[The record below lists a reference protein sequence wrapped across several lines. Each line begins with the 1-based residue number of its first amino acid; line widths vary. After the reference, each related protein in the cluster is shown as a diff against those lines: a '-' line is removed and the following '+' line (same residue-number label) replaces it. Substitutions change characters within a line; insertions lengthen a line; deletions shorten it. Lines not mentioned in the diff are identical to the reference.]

1 MRLLVFILTAAIG
14 FTTTA
19 YAKKASETQLK
30 ESLTKLIPQSKVVKK
45 DGDEYEVM
53 TPKNTV
59 VEVELNR
66 DGTVDKASGDAA
78 VGGDTFVPGSGMISL
93 ADAVESLKKSGKSAA
108 GDWSYKKSFTNGWVY
123 EFEGLENGKEMEYQV
138 SAKDGS
144 LVKDRRD
151 IL

>member
-1 MRLLVFILTAAIG
+1 MRLLVFLTTAAIG
-14 FTTTA
+14 FSLPA
-19 YAKKASETQLK
+19 YAKKVSEAQMK
-30 ESLTKLIPQSKVVKK
+30 ESLTKLVPESKVVKK

-53 TPKNTV
+53 TPKNTI
-59 VEVELNR
+59 VEVEFNR
-66 DGTVDKASGDAA
+66 DGSVDEASGDAA
-78 VGGDTFVPGSGMISL
+78 AVGDAFVPGNGMISL
-93 ADAVESLKKSGKSAA
+93 AEAIESLKKSGKTAA

-123 EFEGLENGKEMEYQV
+123 EFEGLENGKDMEYQV